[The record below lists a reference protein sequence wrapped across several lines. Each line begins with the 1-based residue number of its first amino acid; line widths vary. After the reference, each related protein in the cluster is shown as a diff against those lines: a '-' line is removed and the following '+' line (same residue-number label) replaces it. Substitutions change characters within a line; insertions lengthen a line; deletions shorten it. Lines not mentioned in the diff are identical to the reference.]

1 MPKQQYIF
9 IGDSLVEFFNWQNRF
24 PDQQVINFGQAGE
37 TAEGL
42 AARLPG
48 IIKRYEAPDLIM
60 IMTGTNNIAME
71 DYGFLFTYEK
81 IIEQLQDAC
90 PGATIVMVS
99 LLPIELFWL
108 GDAVPRVNK
117 RLKEISQN
125 LAVHYL
131 DLYPLFLGRDSKQNP
146 ACFEPD
152 SVHLSLQGYEVWA
165 DALEEFLAKIQP
177 PKNKSCI

>member
-1 MPKQQYIF
+1 MSKQCLF
-9 IGDSLVEFFNWQNRF
+9 IGDSLIEFFNWQNRF
-24 PDQQVINFGQAGE
+24 PDHQIINFEQAGE

-48 IIKRYEAPDLIM
+48 IIKQYEAPDLIM

-81 IIEQLQDAC
+81 IIIQLHEAY
-90 PGATIVMVS
+90 PAAKITMVS

-117 RLKEISQN
+117 RLQVISQN
-125 LAVHYL
+125 MAIHYL
-131 DLYPLFLGRDSKQNP
+131 DLYPLFLGRDGKQNP
-146 ACFEPD
+146 AFFESD
-152 SVHLSLQGYEVWA
+152 NVHLSLEGYKVWA
-165 DALEEFLAKIQP
+165 DALEDFLG
-177 PKNKSCI
+177 

>member
-1 MPKQQYIF
+1 MSKQCLF

-24 PDQQVINFGQAGE
+24 PDHRIFNFGQAGE

-48 IIKRYEAPDLIM
+48 IIKRQEAPAFIM

-71 DYGFLFTYEK
+71 DYGFLVTYEK
-81 IIEQLQDAC
+81 IVRQLQEAY
-90 PGATIVMVS
+90 PEAKIIMAS

-108 GDAVPRVNK
+108 GDAIPRVNK
-117 RLKEISQN
+117 KLQKISRN

-131 DLYPLFLGRDSKQNP
+131 DLYPLFLGRDGKQNP
-146 ACFEPD
+146 AFFDPD
-152 SVHLSLQGYEVWA
+152 GVHLSIEGYEAWA
-165 DALEEFLAKIQP
+165 NALDDILA
-177 PKNKSCI
+177 

>member
-1 MPKQQYIF
+1 MPKQQYLF

-48 IIKRYEAPDLIM
+48 IIRRHEAPDLIM

-117 RLKEISQN
+117 KLKEISQN

-165 DALEEFLAKIQP
+165 DALEEFLIEIQP

>member
-1 MPKQQYIF
+1 MSKQCLF
-9 IGDSLVEFFNWQNRF
+9 IGDSLIEFFNWQNRF
-24 PDQQVINFGQAGE
+24 PDHQIINFGQAGE

-48 IIKRYEAPDLIM
+48 IIKQYEAPDLIM

-81 IIEQLQDAC
+81 IIIQLQEAY
-90 PGATIVMVS
+90 PAAKITMVS

-117 RLKEISQN
+117 RLQVISQN
-125 LAVHYL
+125 MAIHYL
-131 DLYPLFLGRDSKQNP
+131 DLYPLFLGRDDKQNS
-146 ACFEPD
+146 AYFEPD
-152 SVHLSLQGYEVWA
+152 NVHLSLEGYEVWA
-165 DALEEFLAKIQP
+165 DALDEFLK
-177 PKNKSCI
+177 

>member
-1 MPKQQYIF
+1 MSKQCLF
-9 IGDSLVEFFNWQNRF
+9 IGDSLIEFFNWQNRF
-24 PDQQVINFGQAGE
+24 PDHQIINFGQAGE

-48 IIKRYEAPDLIM
+48 IIKQYEAPDLIM

-81 IIEQLQDAC
+81 IIIQLQEAY
-90 PGATIVMVS
+90 PAAKITMAS

-117 RLKEISQN
+117 RLQEISQN
-125 LAVHYL
+125 MAIYYL
-131 DLYPLFLGRDSKQNP
+131 DLYPLFLGRDGKQNQ
-146 ACFEPD
+146 AFFEPD
-152 SVHLSLQGYEVWA
+152 NVHLSLEGYEVWS
-165 DALEEFLAKIQP
+165 DALEEFLG
-177 PKNKSCI
+177 

>member
-1 MPKQQYIF
+1 MSKKCLF
-9 IGDSLVEFFNWQNRF
+9 IGDSLIEFSNWQNRF
-24 PDQQVINFGQAGE
+24 PDHQIINFGQAGE

-71 DYGFLFTYEK
+71 DYGFLFTCEK
-81 IIEQLQDAC
+81 IINQLKEAY
-90 PGATIVMVS
+90 PEAKIIMTS

-117 RLKEISQN
+117 RLQAISKN

-131 DLYPLFLGRDSKQNP
+131 DLYPLFLGRDDKQNS
-146 ACFEPD
+146 AFFEPD
-152 SVHLSLQGYEVWA
+152 NVHLSLEGYEIWA
-165 DALEEFLAKIQP
+165 NALEDFLLEL
-177 PKNKSCI
+177 